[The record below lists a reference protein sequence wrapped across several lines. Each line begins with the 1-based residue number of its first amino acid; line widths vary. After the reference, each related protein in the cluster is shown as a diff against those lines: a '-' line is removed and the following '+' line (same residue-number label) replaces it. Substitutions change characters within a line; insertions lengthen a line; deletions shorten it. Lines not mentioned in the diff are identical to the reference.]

1 MSMESNILGE
11 KGKNGIT
18 DCHNFE
24 MAEDGHLYSP
34 PAPADGNEPALLY
47 LLMHY
52 FEIPSSIDY
61 AEEPLS

>member
-34 PAPADGNEPALLY
+34 PAPAMTKIQLKTTKVAY
-47 LLMHY
+47 QQIH
-52 FEIPSSIDY
+52 ISS
-61 AEEPLS
+61 AQA